1 MRPEWKIARVITC
14 PTLATLKM
22 LKVCVFR
29 TLMVSGQFHAERW
42 VVPGNIFKIR
52 IVSKES
58 TTDEAHRTI
67 RFQASQTEL
76 DWPQLSLFLATFHKL
91 VVSSELLKRKQ
102 DNTTQAGNCRPCHI
116 KTSPF
121 LQSFLDVSRF
131 HRRGTTMS
139 GCQLEKSPHSGLHN
153 LSTENFASWFTTL
166 RKEACS
172 NPQPNYCVG
181 MFASKCLLVFH
192 ADAIQ
197 VTYGGTI
204 PTNTNEKSMTNAC
217 HVGLAIPGINFWQI
231 AWWQIGQLGHLG
243 RHFKGITSAMMR
255 PSIPCQELHQ
265 IFATNHPPKKQIASH
280 PRHMVMFTDSPKAT
294 NWSKVSLH
302 CAWARRTAV
311 LRASKIG
318 GVRAGTDCG

>member
-1 MRPEWKIARVITC
+1 MENPIKMDDLGGNPLFSETPLVNFETGMEKIGMC
-14 PTLATLKM
+14 PNPVNFENV
-22 LKVCVFR
+22 KVCVFR

-52 IVSKES
+52 IVSKKS

-91 VVSSELLKRKQ
+91 VVSSELLKRRKQ
-102 DNTTQAGNCRPCHI
+102 DNTTQAGNFRPCHI

-153 LSTENFASWFTTL
+153 LSTENFASRFTTL
-166 RKEACS
+166 RKETCS
-172 NPQPNYCVG
+172 NPQPNYFVG

-231 AWWQIGQLGHLG
+231 AWWQIGQTGPLG
-243 RHFKGITSAMMR
+243 
-255 PSIPCQELHQ
+255 
-265 IFATNHPPKKQIASH
+265 AT
-280 PRHMVMFTDSPKAT
+280 F
-294 NWSKVSLH
+294 
-302 CAWARRTAV
+302 
-311 LRASKIG
+311 
-318 GVRAGTDCG
+318 